1 MTGPFIPRAS
11 VICILAAALCACGK
25 DEIQVYRVAKE
36 AAPAPSA
43 PAKLP
48 SGHPSIGGGGAGMAP
63 PASAPMAAADLHWQA
78 PAGWKEL
85 PASGM
90 RRASFQVP
98 GPAGAGDLSVVV
110 LPGPAGGTLANINRW
125 RGQLGLGEF
134 SAADLQA
141 QSKRASSP
149 AGPLV
154 VVDFAGNGSNSGTR
168 LLAAILETPQQ
179 TWFFKLTGP
188 EATVAGS
195 RRGFMEFIAGLH
207 PADG

>member
-48 SGHPSIGGGGAGMAP
+48 
-63 PASAPMAAADLHWQA
+63 SAPMAAADLHWQA